1 MAGRLGQVGLAV
13 ALAGLLVACGSSVS
27 TTTTGTGGTGGGGG
41 GTTPGATASQ
51 GGGGGGGGGS
61 SSDPCSLLT
70 ADQISAAIGL
80 TFGAGDSGGD
90 THSCDWAH
98 IENQLPTTQVIV
110 STNEDT
116 GLCDEGSSSALGIT
130 VTQLSG
136 IGDKACL
143 TAMTGLVTD
152 LTFYK
157 GSGRGWSVT
166 ASGKN
171 VTTANVQAIEQQ
183 LALDVLGHL

>member
-1 MAGRLGQVGLAV
+1 MTLRRREPRRLGRR
-13 ALAGLLVACGSSVS
+13 AG
-27 TTTTGTGGTGGGGG
+27 
-41 GTTPGATASQ
+41 Q
-51 GGGGGGGGGS
+51 GGGGGGAS
-61 SSDPCSLLT
+61 SNDPCSLLT

-80 TFGAGDSGGD
+80 PFGQGDSGGD

-98 IENQLPTTQVIV
+98 IENQLPTTQVIA
-110 STNEDT
+110 SNNEDT
-116 GLCDEGSSSALGIT
+116 GLCDEGSSSTLGIT
-130 VTQLSG
+130 DTPLSG
-136 IGDKACL
+136 IGDKACIV
-143 TAMTGLVTD
+143 TMTGLNSV

-183 LALDVLGHL
+183 LALDMLGNL

>member
-27 TTTTGTGGTGGGGG
+27 TPTTGTGGGGG

-70 ADQISAAIGL
+70 ADQISAAVGL

-143 TAMTGLVTD
+143 TATGLGTD

-157 GSGRGWSVT
+157 GGGRGWSVA

-171 VTTANVQAIEQQ
+171 ITAANVGSIEQQ
-183 LALDVLGHL
+183 LAQDILGHL

>member
-13 ALAGLLVACGSSVS
+13 ALAGLLVACGSSGS
-27 TTTTGTGGTGGGGG
+27 APTPIPGGGGGGGG
-41 GTTPGATASQ
+41 GTTPGATSSQ
-51 GGGGGGGGGS
+51 GGGGGGAS

-70 ADQISAAIGL
+70 PDQISAAIGL
-80 TFGAGDSGGD
+80 SFGAGDSGGD
-90 THSCDWAH
+90 THSCDWSH
-98 IENQLPTTQVIV
+98 DENQLPTTQVIV

-143 TAMTGLVTD
+143 VAMTGLVSN

-171 VTTANVQAIEQQ
+171 VTEANVGSIEQQ
-183 LALDVLGHL
+183 LAQDILGHL